1 MVEQMVWGQLTL
13 EFKLELSDHFFQVF
27 ADDLVTTTA
36 QAIGEELG
44 DVLGEVGVLGG
55 LLW

>member
-1 MVEQMVWGQLTL
+1 MVKQMVWGQLAFD
-13 EFKLELSDHFFQVF
+13 FKSQFSDHFFRVF
-27 ADDLVTTTA
+27 ADDPVTTTA

-55 LLW
+55 L

>member
-1 MVEQMVWGQLTL
+1 MVKQMVWGQLTL
-13 EFKLELSDHFFQVF
+13 EFKSELSDHLFQVF

-44 DVLGEVGVLGG
+44 DVLGEVGVLGE
-55 LLW
+55 LL

>member
-1 MVEQMVWGQLTL
+1 MVKQMVWGQLTL
-13 EFKLELSDHFFQVF
+13 EFKSELSDHLFQVF

-44 DVLGEVGVLGG
+44 GIIDELAVL
-55 LLW
+55 

>member
-1 MVEQMVWGQLTL
+1 MVWGQLTL
-13 EFKLELSDHFFQVF
+13 EFKLELSDNFFQVF
-27 ADDLVTTTA
+27 ADDFATTTA

-55 LLW
+55 LL